1 MFIIQ
6 KKQSNVS
13 RSLVGM
19 GGFMNI
25 YQNVLSPDIQV
36 WYNDIVIFVS
46 VFWVKSKNKW
56 EVYQ

>member
-1 MFIIQ
+1 
-6 KKQSNVS
+6 
-13 RSLVGM
+13 M